1 MRTLATTQ
9 FSVHHT
15 AKVAA
20 RQMIKAGEGGRI
32 VLIGSIMAE
41 MAAETASACKRS
53 THGHLTVRAYGHRL
67 GRGALCTDT
76 SSKVAIRKLGEIM
89 AHELAGHQ
97 IT

>member
-1 MRTLATTQ
+1 MAGVRPWETTMRTLATTQ

-53 THGHLTVRAYGHRL
+53 THGHSTVRARNHR
-67 GRGALCTDT
+67 
-76 SSKVAIRKLGEIM
+76 
-89 AHELAGHQ
+89 
-97 IT
+97 